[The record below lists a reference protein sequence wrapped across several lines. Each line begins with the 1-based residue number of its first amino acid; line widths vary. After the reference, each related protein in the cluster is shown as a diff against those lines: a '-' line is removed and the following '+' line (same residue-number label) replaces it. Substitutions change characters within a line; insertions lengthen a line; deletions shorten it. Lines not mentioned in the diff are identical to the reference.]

1 MRNRIITI
9 KNMCEN
15 TLHIKNM
22 VCNRCVKA
30 VQNEIIKL
38 QLSIK
43 SIELGKVTVAE
54 KISDKQR
61 ETLRIVLL
69 ENGFELI
76 DDRKSQ
82 LVDAI
87 KTLVIEKVH
96 HSNSVDETIN
106 TSAYLSD
113 KLGFDYSYLS
123 KLFSAV
129 VGITIEKYIIHQRI
143 ERAKELL
150 AYNELSL
157 KEIAFQ
163 MGYSSTQHLSSQF
176 KKVTGLTPSHFKQ
189 LKNYK
194 RKPLDE
200 V

>member
-1 MRNRIITI
+1 
-9 KNMCEN
+9 MCEN